1 MSYYELPAE
10 GRGYYL
16 FEHRRLNDGA
26 AHFHSALEFV
36 FVERG
41 KAEVNIDGESRTL
54 NPGEA
59 CFSEG
64 FRVHAY
70 HDTPDNIV
78 YVLLGDA
85 GYFQPFFLSRGGRTF
100 PKFFS
105 FSDFRFLETLHDLC
119 SRPNRPENL
128 RTTFAGVTEILL
140 SFLAE
145 TVSLEE
151 HRQDRLSAFVC
162 NVLRYAEAN
171 IGEDL
176 SLSALSSRFGYSRE
190 HLSRILHKYLTE
202 SWSSYV
208 NRLRVK
214 RADALLKEKCGE
226 NVLKIAYE
234 CGFDSP
240 NTFYRAYK
248 KEFGFP
254 PGAKRE

>member
-78 YVLLGDA
+78 YWVMRDT
-85 GYFQPFFLSRGGRTF
+85 FSPFFFPAEAGRFRNFFRFRISVFWKPSMTSVPVRTDRKICERRLRELRKFCFLFWRKPF
-100 PKFFS
+100 PSKNIDRI
-105 FSDFRFLETLHDLC
+105 DFRLLC
-119 SRPNRPENL
+119 ATFFATQRQISEKIFRFRPLVP
-128 RTTFAGVTEILL
+128 
-140 SFLAE
+140 
-145 TVSLEE
+145 
-151 HRQDRLSAFVC
+151 
-162 NVLRYAEAN
+162 
-171 IGEDL
+171 
-176 SLSALSSRFGYSRE
+176 
-190 HLSRILHKYLTE
+190 
-202 SWSSYV
+202 
-208 NRLRVK
+208 
-214 RADALLKEKCGE
+214 
-226 NVLKIAYE
+226 
-234 CGFDSP
+234 DSVIHA
-240 NTFYRAYK
+240 NTFL
-248 KEFGFP
+248 GFYINI
-254 PGAKRE
+254 

>member
-105 FSDFRFLETLHDLC
+105 FSDFRFLENLHDLC
-119 SRPNRPENL
+119 SRPNRPEICE
-128 RTTFAGVTEILL
+128 R
-140 SFLAE
+140 
-145 TVSLEE
+145 
-151 HRQDRLSAFVC
+151 
-162 NVLRYAEAN
+162 
-171 IGEDL
+171 
-176 SLSALSSRFGYSRE
+176 
-190 HLSRILHKYLTE
+190 
-202 SWSSYV
+202 
-208 NRLRVK
+208 RLRELQK
-214 RADALLKEKCGE
+214 FCFLFWRKPFPSKNIDRIDFRLLCATFFATQRQISEKIFRFRPL
-226 NVLKIAYE
+226 VP
-234 CGFDSP
+234 DSVIHA
-240 NTFYRAYK
+240 NTFL
-248 KEFGFP
+248 GFYINI
-254 PGAKRE
+254 

>member
-85 GYFQPFFLSRGGRTF
+85 GYFQPFFLSRGCRTF

-105 FSDFRFLETLHDLC
+105 FSDFRFLETL
-119 SRPNRPENL
+119 SK
-128 RTTFAGVTEILL
+128 
-140 SFLAE
+140 SF
-145 TVSLEE
+145 
-151 HRQDRLSAFVC
+151 
-162 NVLRYAEAN
+162 
-171 IGEDL
+171 
-176 SLSALSSRFGYSRE
+176 
-190 HLSRILHKYLTE
+190 
-202 SWSSYV
+202 
-208 NRLRVK
+208 
-214 RADALLKEKCGE
+214 
-226 NVLKIAYE
+226 
-234 CGFDSP
+234 SP
-240 NTFYRAYK
+240 K
-248 KEFGFP
+248 
-254 PGAKRE
+254 

>member
-105 FSDFRFLETLHDLC
+105 FSDFSFLETLHDLC
-119 SRPNRPENL
+119 SRPNRPVFL
-128 RTTFAGVTEILL
+128 CSTFAFFSVFLF
-140 SFLAE
+140 SFFL
-145 TVSLEE
+145 VSVFFFNFPV
-151 HRQDRLSAFVC
+151 DTSAKVW
-162 NVLRYAEAN
+162 
-171 IGEDL
+171 
-176 SLSALSSRFGYSRE
+176 YSN
-190 HLSRILHKYLTE
+190 K
-202 SWSSYV
+202 
-208 NRLRVK
+208 
-214 RADALLKEKCGE
+214 
-226 NVLKIAYE
+226 
-234 CGFDSP
+234 P
-240 NTFYRAYK
+240 
-248 KEFGFP
+248 
-254 PGAKRE
+254 